1 MGVRNSIYNTGINM
15 DYTFTEKQVTAS
27 GKWQVRVIISNDESI
42 FLKFNDE
49 PSQVEINREA
59 ESYVLRK
66 RLAEIRD
73 EPLPDTQPEA
83 LVSKLT
89 KLQYMNRFRDDEL
102 ANIYAAA
109 KVSPAVEVWLEK
121 FKLSDESSLN
131 IGISYIGY
139 FSEKEMSKPK

>member
-1 MGVRNSIYNTGINM
+1 M
-15 DYTFTEKQVTAS
+15 DYICIEKQITAS
-27 GKWQVRVIISNDESI
+27 GKWQARVIISDDESI

-49 PSQVEINREA
+49 PSQFEINREA

-73 EPLPDTQPEA
+73 EPVPDTQPEA
-83 LVSKLT
+83 LASRLT

-102 ANIYAAA
+102 ATIYAAA

-121 FKLSDESSLN
+121 FKLSEFVDTADVRTTLGLQALESAGL
-131 IGISYIGY
+131 IGAGRAAEILS
-139 FSEKEMSKPK
+139 